1 MDAESFYEQVYA
13 VVRLIPKGTVM
24 SYGGVA
30 RQVGY
35 PGRARGVG
43 YALHALSAGK
53 KAPWWRVIN
62 SAGRISIPDPQGAQ
76 TQREKL
82 MAEGVIV
89 DDDLRVNM
97 RLYDAEMRVYDKL
110 RRALKKP

>member
-1 MDAESFYEQVYA
+1 MDAGSFYELVYA
-13 VVRLIPKGTVM
+13 VVRLIPKGMVM

-30 RQVGY
+30 RQAGY

-53 KAPWWRVIN
+53 KVPWWRVIN
-62 SAGRISIPDPQGAQ
+62 SAGRISIPDPDGAQ
-76 TQREKL
+76 TQRDKL
-82 MAEGVIV
+82 MAEGVVV

-97 RLYDAEMRVYDKL
+97 RDFDAEMRVYEKL
-110 RRALKKP
+110 HRAMKKS

>member
-1 MDAESFYEQVYA
+1 MVAESFYQQVYA

-30 RQVGY
+30 RQAGY

-53 KAPWWRVIN
+53 RVPWWRVIN

-76 TQREKL
+76 TQRDKL
-82 MAEGVIV
+82 LAEGVIV

-97 RLYDAEMRVYDKL
+97 RLYDAEMRVYEKL
-110 RRALKKP
+110 HRTAR